1 MKAKALQHM
10 LDNITAS
17 HPDANLKIQGKEMIF
32 SSDKESGE
40 VEWSHTKVKS
50 IEIEFNSE
58 PIMIVVKLWIE

>member
-17 HPDANLKIQGKEMIF
+17 YPDANLKIQGKEMIF
-32 SSDKESGE
+32 SSDKEEGH

-58 PIMIVVKLWIE
+58 PIMIVVKL

>member
-17 HPDANLKIQGKEMIF
+17 YPDANLKIQGKEMIF
-32 SSDKESGE
+32 SSDKEEGY

-50 IEIEFNSE
+50 IEIEFTPE
-58 PIMIVVKLWIE
+58 PVIIVVKL

>member
-1 MKAKALQHM
+1 
-10 LDNITAS
+10 
-17 HPDANLKIQGKEMIF
+17 MIF

-58 PIMIVVKLWIE
+58 PIMIVVKL